1 MQVHSASFRDIL
13 GYAECDMLPSGNV
26 IFALRASDML
36 PFGNA

>member
-1 MQVHSASFRDIL
+1 ML
-13 GYAECDMLPSGNV
+13 GYTERDMSTLRVNA